1 MVPVPV
7 RVGLLGCGHVGSALA
22 RLLVDDARGIAQ
34 RTGLDLQLAAVAVR
48 SVARERDVALD
59 PGLLTT
65 DPHAIVTSPTVDVVV
80 ELMGGVEPARTL
92 LVDALEA
99 GKPVVTA
106 NKELLANC
114 GAELL
119 GAATAAGVDLL
130 FEGAVAGGI

>member
-65 DPHAIVTSPTVDVVV
+65 DPHSIVTSPTVDVVV

-114 GAELL
+114 GAE
-119 GAATAAGVDLL
+119 
-130 FEGAVAGGI
+130 